1 MHLVNKT
8 AHPYPYFLAQE
19 QQEFLQLPLKLIID
33 VFNLILE
40 FKSSKLDRSKDNN
53 IICAMSDLGNSPGKN
68 GKKNDCHNS
77 CYIKQQI
84 HPKNGHKSLQFQRLR
99 LRSLEV
105 I

>member
-53 IICAMSDLGNSPGKN
+53 INHKDYKTS
-68 GKKNDCHNS
+68 KKLHISIN
-77 CYIKQQI
+77 
-84 HPKNGHKSLQFQRLR
+84 
-99 LRSLEV
+99 
-105 I
+105 